1 MIEMGARPEV
11 AIVDGRD
18 TRMRGNPKAI
28 DAKWL
33 QMFECA
39 VCLLVCVRAMW
50 LFVCL
55 CVLVR
60 VCVCVYV

>member
-33 QMFECA
+33 QMLEDLQQELRQCTA
-39 VCLLVCVRAMW
+39 EKEEVSQPELVPS
-50 LFVCL
+50 
-55 CVLVR
+55 
-60 VCVCVYV
+60 